1 LEEEVQQVEV
11 LLQEQ
16 LEVHLQ
22 FHQLLHVVVEVVE
35 LE

>member
-16 LEVHLQ
+16 LEIHLQ
-22 FHQLLHVVVEVVE
+22 FHQLQDQAVEVVE
-35 LE
+35 LD

>member
-1 LEEEVQQVEV
+1 LGEVVQQVEV

-22 FHQLLHVVVEVVE
+22 FHQLQDQVVEVVE
-35 LE
+35 LD